1 METPQFILDGH
12 GNDLKAA
19 HIDEGDEAMQE
30 FIDNVTAFQE
40 KIRLMN
46 QSLEAGSL
54 HGLQV
59 RYIIPS
65 AFKNM
70 NFIYQVYR
78 LGLKSGLQVA
88 RSCRA
93 S

>member
-59 RYIIPS
+59 QC
-65 AFKNM
+65 M
-70 NFIYQVYR
+70 
-78 LGLKSGLQVA
+78 L
-88 RSCRA
+88 
-93 S
+93 

>member
-19 HIDEGDEAMQE
+19 RIDEGDEAMQE

-46 QSLEAGSL
+46 QALEAGSL

-59 RYIIPS
+59 YN
-65 AFKNM
+65 A
-70 NFIYQVYR
+70 
-78 LGLKSGLQVA
+78 
-88 RSCRA
+88 
-93 S
+93 

>member
-1 METPQFILDGH
+1 MDTNILWKLPQFILDGH

-59 RYIIPS
+59 EYILWPI
-65 AFKNM
+65 
-70 NFIYQVYR
+70 
-78 LGLKSGLQVA
+78 
-88 RSCRA
+88 
-93 S
+93 

>member
-19 HIDEGDEAMQE
+19 HVDEGDEAMQE

-59 RYIIPS
+59 QYVVQNPFS
-65 AFKNM
+65 FDQ
-70 NFIYQVYR
+70 Y
-78 LGLKSGLQVA
+78 GLNL
-88 RSCRA
+88 
-93 S
+93 